1 MTAEETIYEEALSA
15 LKSGDLP
22 RARDLFTRLLRMN
35 QNKPE
40 YWVYMSATV
49 ETARERAYC
58 LQEALKR
65 DPHNVDARRGLQILG
80 LQPVDEA
87 QVIPLKWQ
95 KRNWEVVAPV
105 SEAPAPPLISP
116 RLIFALVGG
125 LLALAVIVVLV
136 VTGLNR
142 PRQRPIVIPR
152 DLNLPATMTP
162 TPLPTVAAQA
172 SPSPTFIG
180 PTPLWMKLQATY
192 TPTPLYVNT
201 PHPISE
207 AYRIAMRAYS
217 RQDWPGVLNYLQQVV
232 TVQPDAPDLYYHMG
246 EALRFQGKAEQ
257 AIAYY
262 SQAISVNPQFAPAY
276 LGRARA
282 RLALGK
288 ELDKARQDLETA
300 LARDPQLG
308 EAYLE
313 LAHLELIEKNPEEA
327 LQLLAQADSLLPDS
341 PLVALARGEAYL
353 ALGEVDAAL
362 EQAQRANTLDL
373 TLLPAYR
380 LLGTVLLEKGEVEQ
394 AVEPLETY
402 LLYETNDL
410 EAYILASRAYEGA
423 NRLPEALKALDRAL
437 ALNSRSP
444 EIYIRRGELYLAQ
457 EEFDKAID
465 DFKAAFRLKK
475 TYTAGMG
482 WAKALLLGGYPGDA
496 YMKFEETKGLA
507 ETDAQKAE
515 LYYWEAQSLEKLNE
529 VIAAINTW
537 NKLLALPEDAVKPEW
552 AEYARQRL
560 QVLVTPTRTPLPS
573 ATPTVTRTSA
583 ASSTAT
589 RASGLKATATRT
601 PTLRTT
607 ATRTP
612 TPSPTK

>member
-1 MTAEETIYEEALSA
+1 MTPEETIYEEALTA
-15 LKSGDLP
+15 LKSGDLA

-35 QNKPE
+35 QNKAE

-49 ETARERAYC
+49 ETARERTYC

-65 DPHNVDARRGLQILG
+65 DPQNAEARRGLQILG
-80 LQPVDEA
+80 LHPVDES

-95 KRNWEVVAPV
+95 KRNWEVAPPV
-105 SEAPAPPLISP
+105 SEAPLPPLMTP
-116 RLIFALVGG
+116 RTIFAILGG
-125 LLALAVIVVLV
+125 LVALAVIVVLV
-136 VTGLNR
+136 VSGLNR
-142 PRQRPIVIPR
+142 PQRRSIIIPSNL
-152 DLNLPATMTP
+152 DLPATFTP
-162 TPLPTVAAQA
+162 TPLPTVAVQA

-180 PTPLWMKLQATY
+180 PTPLWMKLSATY

-207 AYRIAMRAYS
+207 AYRIGMRAYS
-217 RQDWPGVLNYLQQVV
+217 RQDWPGVVNYLQQVV
-232 TVQPDAPDLYYHMG
+232 TVQPDSPDLYYHMG

-257 AIAYY
+257 ALTYY
-262 SQAISVNPQFAPAY
+262 SQAISVKPEFAPAY

-282 RLALGK
+282 RLELGK
-288 ELDKARQDLETA
+288 DLDKARQDLETA
-300 LARDPQLG
+300 IARDPQLG
-308 EAYLE
+308 EAYLV
-313 LAHLELIEKNPEEA
+313 LAQLELRQDNPEEA
-327 LQLLAQADSLLPDS
+327 LQLLAQADALLPDS

-380 LLGTVLLEKGEVEQ
+380 LLGAALLEKGEAEQ

-402 LLYETNDL
+402 LLYETRDL
-410 EAYILASRAYEGA
+410 EAYLLASRAYEAAG
-423 NRLPEALKALDRAL
+423 RIPEALKALDRAL

-457 EEFDKAID
+457 ENYDKAID
-465 DFKAAFRLKK
+465 DFKAAYRLKK
-475 TYTAGMG
+475 TYPASMG

-496 YMKFEETKGLA
+496 YMQFEATKGLA

-537 NKLLALPEDAVKPEW
+537 NKLLALPQDAVKPEW

-573 ATPTVTRTSA
+573 ATPTVTRTPA
-583 ASSTAT
+583 VSSTAT
-589 RASGLKATATRT
+589 RTPGVSATATRT
-601 PTLRTT
+601 PTLRATV
-607 ATRTP
+607 TRTP
-612 TPSPTK
+612 TPSPTR